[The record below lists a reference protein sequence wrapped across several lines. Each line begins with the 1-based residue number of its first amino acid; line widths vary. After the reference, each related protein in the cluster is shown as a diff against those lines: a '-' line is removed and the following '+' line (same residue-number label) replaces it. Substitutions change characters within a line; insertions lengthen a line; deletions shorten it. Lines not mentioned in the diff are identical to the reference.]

1 MSAAGVPYWAPCD
14 GRACGWPG
22 VTLAVGVR
30 VQARPLDFRSLFEAA
45 PGCFLVLDPE
55 LVIVAVSDA
64 YLRATMTRREDIL
77 GRGMF
82 EVFPDNPDDP
92 DATGVGNLRASL
104 ARVRGS

>member
-64 YLRATMTRREDIL
+64 YLGATMTRRDDIL
-77 GRGMF
+77 GRGPF
-82 EVFPDNPDDP
+82 EGFPRNPPDP
-92 DATGVGNLRASL
+92 PDTRGWNLRPSP
-104 ARVRGS
+104 